1 MRSLKKLFL
10 FFFVLLLTGVVSAIV
25 ATHFYQ
31 DEIER
36 LALQKINQ
44 QMRAPIQVDDIDFSV
59 IKKFPYASIE
69 LKNLLVMDVYDTDT
83 LLKVEKL
90 FLKLNA
96 VDVFNK
102 SYALQ
107 ELELRNGFA
116 RIVTEQDGKTN
127 YQIWKSSKDSSQSS
141 TINLNR
147 VQINNVQVQYTDHK
161 RNIDINT
168 LAEETELK
176 GTIEKGV
183 FLTQINGLFQTG
195 DLSVRKENY
204 IRDQSLSIWL
214 TLEASKKRANFN
226 GSVIVDGI
234 ALSYEGKV
242 ENGYMVNI
250 SGKDIAIEKG
260 LSYVPKRYLKPIEGY
275 LLDGALDF
283 DLQLENQKNSMKK
296 AAINADFVIENGSFE
311 SDLAWKLKNA
321 TISGFYHNGKN
332 RTNASSYVVL
342 ESIDCSINGEPFK
355 GSLMYSNFNDPSIE
369 SQINTKIS
377 LSEIERWG
385 YNIPFQ
391 DIGGKAQ
398 IWGSY
403 KGKIGQKGKFNS
415 AFLEAEKS
423 FNIQLTNAS
432 LLYKPFAFFQK
443 INGKL
448 RLIDNDLEIDSI
460 RAQIGEESSF
470 KFTGAVEHLLH
481 PQKNLKIA
489 GFISSD
495 WLKIQELMSSDTSAQ
510 KNTFELPKNINANV
524 SAIIKD
530 ASFNKFHMSDFSA
543 QLHLNQGVLK
553 VNKIKLNSMSGEI
566 TGEVVLNQPS
576 SDKLRMISTAK
587 LNQIN
592 VRQLFYAFE
601 NFGQTTMRHKHLRGK
616 TSSEIYIRSEW
627 DLFLNPITDQLYA
640 FMDIQI
646 NDGELIDFEPMLLM
660 SDYISVEELKR
671 IRFNT
676 LENQIEVKNKSVEIP
691 FMEIRSSAMDI
702 AGSGT
707 HFFDNTVDYEI
718 EFSLNEV
725 MGKRWRKNNKK
736 QISEFGDIESDG
748 VKGAVIPLK
757 MTGLIQDPK
766 ISFNFKRAKK
776 NINQRLQQQKKEVND
791 AFKQEFN
798 KEENSNPDLDKTPD
812 YNNIIKWEEDDEH
825 LF

>member
-1 MRSLKKLFL
+1 ML
-10 FFFVLLLTGVVSAIV
+10 FF
-25 ATHFYQ
+25 
-31 DEIER
+31 
-36 LALQKINQ
+36 K
-44 QMRAPIQVDDIDFSV
+44 
-59 IKKFPYASIE
+59 
-69 LKNLLVMDVYDTDT
+69 
-83 LLKVEKL
+83 
-90 FLKLNA
+90 
-96 VDVFNK
+96 
-102 SYALQ
+102 
-107 ELELRNGFA
+107 
-116 RIVTEQDGKTN
+116 
-127 YQIWKSSKDSSQSS
+127 
-141 TINLNR
+141 
-147 VQINNVQVQYTDHK
+147 
-161 RNIDINT
+161 
-168 LAEETELK
+168 
-176 GTIEKGV
+176 
-183 FLTQINGLFQTG
+183 
-195 DLSVRKENY
+195 
-204 IRDQSLSIWL
+204 
-214 TLEASKKRANFN
+214 
-226 GSVIVDGI
+226 
-234 ALSYEGKV
+234 
-242 ENGYMVNI
+242 
-250 SGKDIAIEKG
+250 
-260 LSYVPKRYLKPIEGY
+260 
-275 LLDGALDF
+275 
-283 DLQLENQKNSMKK
+283 
-296 AAINADFVIENGSFE
+296 
-311 SDLAWKLKNA
+311 
-321 TISGFYHNGKN
+321 
-332 RTNASSYVVL
+332 
-342 ESIDCSINGEPFK
+342 
-355 GSLMYSNFNDPSIE
+355 
-369 SQINTKIS
+369 
-377 LSEIERWG
+377 
-385 YNIPFQ
+385 
-391 DIGGKAQ
+391 
-398 IWGSY
+398 
-403 KGKIGQKGKFNS
+403 
-415 AFLEAEKS
+415 
-423 FNIQLTNAS
+423 
-432 LLYKPFAFFQK
+432 K

-470 KFTGAVEHLLH
+470 KFTGAFEHLLH